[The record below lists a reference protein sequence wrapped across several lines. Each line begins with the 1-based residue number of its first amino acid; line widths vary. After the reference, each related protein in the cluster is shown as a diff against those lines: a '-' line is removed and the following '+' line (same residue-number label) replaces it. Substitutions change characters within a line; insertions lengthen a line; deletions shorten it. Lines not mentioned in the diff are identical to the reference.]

1 MDGSTAAGDDSVAA
15 SEKSSDVGGERPDE
29 TAVQVPLRKT
39 LSCSAKGIL
48 GSKLIESASG
58 PVLPPG
64 SPLSPGSPQCHQYP
78 PMATSASQM
87 LPRESTGPLLW
98 RRTAFPAP
106 VATPQQCP
114 RGGLVVPV
122 VRRSRESSPPCQ
134 VMAAPPSWPSSQRPV
149 HVAAAWS
156 QQHSVVRLVHPAQH
170 QVPHAAPELRTKPS
184 VLVQYAIQPQAV
196 AVAPF
201 RFAQS
206 TVPSAGPVECAEPAD
221 SANAVSAVPHPLK
234 DPAQIQAEEQIAKE
248 AAASERREKARCD
261 ICEAVVEAAQLDI
274 TTTDLATL
282 RQARTKL
289 LNALASA
296 QEVDLPRVER
306 TVAEQQRRR
315 LHNALQDMK
324 GQLRV
329 SCRIR
334 PLSEEEKAQKGEL
347 GEPALRPLDSS
358 RVELLSREGPAQVF
372 EFDSVFRPDVP
383 QQVVEEIFEDCRDLV
398 QSAADGHNVTVMTYG
413 QTGAGKTY
421 TLFGNKDQE
430 GLVQYM
436 IREVFARLAD
446 SEEDKECSV
455 SVAGSALE
463 LYNNHFI
470 DLLRPV
476 DRTGRQSPGVK
487 VCVDAQGFVEVDGL
501 VQDVAQ
507 TGDDLLEILQKGLAQ
522 RVVAEH
528 ALNADSSRSHM
539 IFTVRLQTEGGSK
552 KTSTRKLTFCDLGG
566 CERIK
571 RTQVAGELQKE
582 AIEINKSLSALSG
595 VIEAVAG
602 RRRHVPYRDHKLTR
616 LLQDAVG
623 GSAKVLMYVCCSPAR
638 SNIDET
644 AAALKLA
651 SRAAKVVN
659 QPKHAEIA
667 EASSSL

>member
-48 GSKLIESASG
+48 SSKLMESASG

-64 SPLSPGSPQCHQYP
+64 SPLSPCSQYP

-98 RRTAFPAP
+98 RRTAFAAP

-122 VRRSRESSPPCQ
+122 VRRGRESSPPCQ
-134 VMAAPPSWPSSQRPV
+134 VMAACPPSSHQPV
-149 HVAAAWS
+149 HVAPAWS
-156 QQHSVVRLVHPAQH
+156 QHSVVRLVHPAQH
-170 QVPHAAPELRTKPS
+170 QVLHAAPQLGTRPS
-184 VLVQYAIQPQAV
+184 VLVQYPIQPQAV
-196 AVAPF
+196 AVAPA

-206 TVPSAGPVECAEPAD
+206 TVPPAGTVECAEPAD
-221 SANAVSAVPHPLK
+221 AANAASAVPHPLK

-248 AAASERREKARCD
+248 AAASERRENARCD
-261 ICEAVVEAAQLDI
+261 ICEAVVEATQLDI
-274 TTTDLATL
+274 STTDLATL

-315 LHNALQDMK
+315 LHNALQDLK

-358 RVELLSREGPAQVF
+358 RVELLSRDGPAQVF

-398 QSAADGHNVTVMTYG
+398 QSAVDGHNVTVMTYG

-421 TLFGNKDQE
+421 TLFGNKDQQ

-446 SEEDKECSV
+446 QEDDEECTVSV
-455 SVAGSALE
+455 SGSALE

-552 KTSTRKLTFCDLGG
+552 KASTRKLTFCDLGG